1 MWKWASFI
9 SFPRWMYEGLVINQ
23 FEDKGVEGENILA
36 YYDFDNYNKNSS
48 YWILL
53 LFAIVFIS
61 ITYIFLL
68 PYKSRLKYM
77 SYKHYNGNNS
87 NNGDVN
93 NPILESINTDIDD
106 NNISTPLLFNSHI
119 SNNSNINNDNNIS
132 NNNEN
137 VMADNTFISDGCEI
151 SFHNLSYSVI
161 NKSTKEEIVLLRGIS
176 GIARKGELCCIM
188 GSSGAG
194 YVHIYDYILIFSLL

>member
-1 MWKWASFI
+1 
-9 SFPRWMYEGLVINQ
+9 
-23 FEDKGVEGENILA
+23 
-36 YYDFDNYNKNSS
+36 
-48 YWILL
+48 
-53 LFAIVFIS
+53 
-61 ITYIFLL
+61 
-68 PYKSRLKYM
+68 M

-93 NPILESINTDIDD
+93 NPILESIDTDIDD
-106 NNISTPLLFNSHI
+106 VNISTPLLFNSHI

-132 NNNEN
+132 NDNISNNNNEN
-137 VMADNTFISDGCEI
+137 VMADNAFISDGCEI
-151 SFHNLSYSVI
+151 SFHNLSYSVM

-194 YVHIYDYILIFSLL
+194 YVHIHYYILIFSLL